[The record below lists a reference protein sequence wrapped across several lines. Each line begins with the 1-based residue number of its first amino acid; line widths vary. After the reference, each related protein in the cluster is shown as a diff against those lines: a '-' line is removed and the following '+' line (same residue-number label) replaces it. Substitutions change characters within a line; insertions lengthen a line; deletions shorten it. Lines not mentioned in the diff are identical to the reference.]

1 MTQKEIVET
10 MFENL
15 HNAEGTDVE
24 YKIWWDENLMTVKG
38 TLSEVTDY
46 DKICVK
52 GINIPFIDLGKAIFY
67 VKGENGMLYLN
78 PMMKDKY
85 ENKPY
90 YFVNEYR
97 RVFFGEE
104 KQIDELSR

>member
-1 MTQKEIVET
+1 MQYIIFLRRVYDSKRNGWNYV
-10 MFENL
+10 
-15 HNAEGTDVE
+15 
-24 YKIWWDENLMTVKG
+24 W

>member
-1 MTQKEIVET
+1 MTQKEMVET

-15 HNAEGTDVE
+15 HNVEGE
-24 YKIWWDENLMTVKG
+24 NIECKMWWNENLMTIKG
-38 TLSEVTDY
+38 TLNEVIDY
-46 DKICVK
+46 DKIRVNN
-52 GINIPFIDLGKAIFY
+52 INLPFIGLGKAIFY
-67 VKGENGMLYLN
+67 VKGEQGILYLN

-104 KQIDELSR
+104 RQIDELSR